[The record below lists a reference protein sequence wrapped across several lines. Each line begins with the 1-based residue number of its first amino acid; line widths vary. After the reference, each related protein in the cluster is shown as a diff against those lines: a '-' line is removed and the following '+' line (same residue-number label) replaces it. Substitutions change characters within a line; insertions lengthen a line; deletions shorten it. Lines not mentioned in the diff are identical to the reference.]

1 MNKYEQL
8 IEFIIN
14 EQEDKAR
21 ELFHQ
26 IVVAKSRDIY
36 ENLMDESDF
45 DEAVHGEENEVDSLS
60 DEISADEHGMGDD
73 DQEDG
78 MDDMDGEEDGM
89 DDMDGEEGEMGDMEG
104 GEEEGGMEERV
115 MDLETA
121 LDDLK
126 AEFEKLMAGE
136 EEETDHEE
144 MFGHEE
150 EGEAG
155 EAGEAGEF
163 GSEEEP
169 ETESF
174 MREYVEKVAKPSN
187 TEGADNKQSIV
198 AKPNRMGGTSANIAK
213 GGAEANPTGASQP
226 TNAYAKGK
234 TQMPGAGSYENV
246 PGAKTKGYTT
256 KAGAKKAEGSTTDGS
271 VPVSKRSVEGS

>member
-60 DEISADEHGMGDD
+60 DEISADENGMSD
-73 DQEDG
+73 
-78 MDDMDGEEDGM
+78 DGEEVGM
-89 DDMDGEEGEMGDMEG
+89 DDMDGEEGDMGDMGDMDGEMGDMDG

-126 AEFEKLMAGE
+126 AEFEKLMSGE
-136 EEETDHEE
+136 EEEPEHDD
-144 MFGHEE
+144 MFAADE
-150 EGEAG
+150 EGG
-155 EAGEAGEF
+155 EMEVGEF
-163 GSEEEP
+163 GSEEP

-213 GGAEANPTGASQP
+213 GGAEANPTSATQP

-234 TQMPGAGSYENV
+234 TQVPGAGSFENV

-271 VPVSKRSVEGS
+271 VPVSKRSIEGS

>member
-45 DEAVHGEENEVDSLS
+45 DEAVHGEENEVDSLT
-60 DEISADEHGMGDD
+60 DEISADEQGMGAD

-89 DDMDGEEGEMGDMEG
+89 DDMDGEMGDMEG
-104 GEEEGGMEERV
+104 GEEEGDMEERV

-126 AEFEKLMAGE
+126 AEFEKLMSGE
-136 EEETDHEE
+136 EEEPEHEE
-144 MFGHEE
+144 MFGADE
-150 EGEAG
+150 EGEEG
-155 EAGEAGEF
+155 EEGEEMEAGEF
-163 GSEEEP
+163 GSVEK

-213 GGAEANPTGASQP
+213 GGSEADPTGAAHP

-246 PGAKTKGYTT
+246 PGAKTKGYTN

>member
-60 DEISADEHGMGDD
+60 DEISADEQGMGDD
-73 DQEDG
+73 EQDDG
-78 MDDMDGEEDGM
+78 MDDMDSEEGDM
-89 DDMDGEEGEMGDMEG
+89 DDMDDMGGEEGEMGDMEG

-126 AEFEKLMAGE
+126 AEFEKLMSGE
-136 EEETDHEE
+136 EEEAEHDD
-144 MFGHEE
+144 MFGAEE
-150 EGEAG
+150 EGPA
-155 EAGEAGEF
+155 EF

-174 MREYVEKVAKPSN
+174 MREYVEKVTKPSN

-246 PGAKTKGYTT
+246 PGAKTKGYTN

>member
-36 ENLMDESDF
+36 ENLMDESEF
-45 DEAVHGEENEVDSLS
+45 DESVHGDENEVDSLV
-60 DEISADEHGMGDD
+60 DEISADEHGMSDDEEEGEMDDMGGEMGDD
-73 DQEDG
+73 MGDEEGEMDDMG
-78 MDDMDGEEDGM
+78 GEMGDDMDGTEE
-89 DDMDGEEGEMGDMEG
+89 GDMEG
-104 GEEEGGMEERV
+104 RV

-126 AEFEKLMAGE
+126 AEFEKLMSGE
-136 EEETDHEE
+136 EEEPEHEE
-144 MFGHEE
+144 MFGGEE
-150 EGEAG
+150 EGPA
-155 EAGEAGEF
+155 EF
-163 GSEEEP
+163 GAEEEP

-174 MREYVEKVAKPSN
+174 MREYVEKVAKPGN

-246 PGAKTKGYTT
+246 PGAKTKGYTN

>member
-8 IEFIIN
+8 TEFIIN

-60 DEISADEHGMGDD
+60 DEISADENGMSDD
-73 DQEDG
+73 GEEVG
-78 MDDMDGEEDGM
+78 MDDMDGEEGEM
-89 DDMDGEEGEMGDMEG
+89 DDMGDMDGEMGDMEG

-126 AEFEKLMAGE
+126 AEFEKLMSGE
-136 EEETDHEE
+136 EEEAEHDD
-144 MFGHEE
+144 MFAADE
-150 EGEAG
+150 EGEAS
-155 EAGEAGEF
+155 EF
-163 GSEEEP
+163 GSEEP

-213 GGAEANPTGASQP
+213 GGAEANPTSATQP

-234 TQMPGAGSYENV
+234 TQVPGAGSFENV

-271 VPVSKRSVEGS
+271 VPVSKRSIEGS

>member
-1 MNKYEQL
+1 
-8 IEFIIN
+8 
-14 EQEDKAR
+14 
-21 ELFHQ
+21 
-26 IVVAKSRDIY
+26 
-36 ENLMDESDF
+36 MDESDF

-60 DEISADEHGMGDD
+60 DEISADENGMSDD
-73 DQEDG
+73 GEEVG
-78 MDDMDGEEDGM
+78 MDDMDGEEGEM
-89 DDMDGEEGEMGDMEG
+89 DDMGDMDGEMGDMEG

-126 AEFEKLMAGE
+126 AEFEKLMSGE
-136 EEETDHEE
+136 EEEAEHDD
-144 MFGHEE
+144 MFAADE
-150 EGEAG
+150 EGEAS
-155 EAGEAGEF
+155 EF
-163 GSEEEP
+163 GSEEP

-213 GGAEANPTGASQP
+213 GGAEANPTSATQP

-234 TQMPGAGSYENV
+234 TQVPGAGSFENV

-271 VPVSKRSVEGS
+271 VPVSKRSIEGS

>member
-36 ENLMDESDF
+36 ENLMDESEF
-45 DEAVHGEENEVDSLS
+45 DESVHGDENEVDSLV

-73 DQEDG
+73 EEEGEMDDMGDDMGDEEG
-78 MDDMDGEEDGM
+78 EMDDMDDMGGEMG
-89 DDMDGEEGEMGDMEG
+89 DDMDGTEEGDIED
-104 GEEEGGMEERV
+104 RV

-126 AEFEKLMAGE
+126 AEFEKLMSGE
-136 EEETDHEE
+136 EEEPEHEE
-144 MFGHEE
+144 MFGGEE
-150 EGEAG
+150 EGPA
-155 EAGEAGEF
+155 EF

-174 MREYVEKVAKPSN
+174 MREYVEKVAKPGN

-246 PGAKTKGYTT
+246 PGAKTKGYTN

-271 VPVSKRSVEGS
+271 VPVSKRSIEGS

>member
-60 DEISADEHGMGDD
+60 DEISADEQGMGDD
-73 DQEDG
+73 EQDDG
-78 MDDMDGEEDGM
+78 MDDMDSEEGDM
-89 DDMDGEEGEMGDMEG
+89 DDMGGEEGEMGDMEG

-126 AEFEKLMAGE
+126 AEFEKLMSGE
-136 EEETDHEE
+136 EEEAEHDD
-144 MFGHEE
+144 MFGAEE
-150 EGEAG
+150 EGPA
-155 EAGEAGEF
+155 EF

-174 MREYVEKVAKPSN
+174 MREYVEKVTKPSN

>member
-89 DDMDGEEGEMGDMEG
+89 DDMDGEMDDMEG
-104 GEEEGGMEERV
+104 GEEEGDMEERV

-126 AEFEKLMAGE
+126 AEFEKLMSGE
-136 EEETDHEE
+136 EEEPEHEE
-144 MFGHEE
+144 MFGDDE
-150 EGEAG
+150 EGG
-155 EAGEAGEF
+155 EMEVGEF
-163 GSEEEP
+163 GSEEP

-213 GGAEANPTGASQP
+213 GGSEANPTGASQP

-234 TQMPGAGSYENV
+234 TQVPGAGSFENV
-246 PGAKTKGYTT
+246 PGAKTKGYTN

>member
-60 DEISADEHGMGDD
+60 DEISADENGMSD
-73 DQEDG
+73 DG

-89 DDMDGEEGEMGDMEG
+89 DDIDGEEGEMGDMEG

-136 EEETDHEE
+136 EEETEHEE

-150 EGEAG
+150 EG

-174 MREYVEKVAKPSN
+174 MREYVEKVTKPSN

-213 GGAEANPTGASQP
+213 GGTETDPTSPTQP